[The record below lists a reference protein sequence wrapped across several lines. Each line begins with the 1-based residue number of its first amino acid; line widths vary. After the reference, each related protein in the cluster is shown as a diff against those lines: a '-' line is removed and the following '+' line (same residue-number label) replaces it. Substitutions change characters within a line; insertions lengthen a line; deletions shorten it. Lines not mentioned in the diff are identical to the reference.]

1 MAVIKSGDSTD
12 QLTVDPLSN
21 AGRVTMYDSAGNE
34 IIQSLPIAIVMSDV
48 TAVDNDLIDALDVS
62 AYKFLSIQLT
72 GTWVG
77 AVSFQGSNDNG
88 TFYDVAVQDPRDLSV
103 PYVLS
108 LDAIGLA
115 KVPIIFKYLRVRVTA
130 YTSGTV
136 TGTAYGY
143 KEENST
149 GQISATGEVVLQTG
163 SNIIGSARMLSSIT
177 APTIYTQFIS
187 AVGLNNTLV
196 KPSTANMMTLHVV
209 STAATPRYFKLFNKA
224 TTPIAGTD
232 IPLITIG
239 MASAGASNFQVP
251 LFVGIDFS
259 LGLGFA
265 ITLGVANSDTTPFT
279 VAGEVTGMIGYT

>member
-1 MAVIKSGDSTD
+1 M
-12 QLTVDPLSN
+12 
-21 AGRVTMYDSAGNE
+21 
-34 IIQSLPIAIVMSDV
+34 
-48 TAVDNDLIDALDVS
+48 
-62 AYKFLSIQLT
+62 
-72 GTWVG
+72 
-77 AVSFQGSNDNG
+77 
-88 TFYDVAVQDPRDLSV
+88 QDPRDLSV